1 MLDKTFFLLDVQ
13 LAFRSVT
20 SSVDAKREQIRR
32 ILQLPASAPSGDT
45 SPNDTS
51 PIEAGDDTSSS
62 SNNRRAASALEE
74 AVSRYLRGATENFD
88 LSKNV
93 EVREKDIFDTWH
105 SSYPLSSSS
114 EILAVLTFQSILFC
128 TIAQIPSNFSL

>member
-1 MLDKTFFLLDVQ
+1 MLDKTFFLLDLQ

-20 SSVDAKREQIRR
+20 SSVEAKREQIRR
-32 ILQLPASAPSGDT
+32 ILQLPASAP
-45 SPNDTS
+45 PNDTS
-51 PIEAGDDTSSS
+51 PIDTSPSDGGDDTSPS

-93 EVREKDIFDTWH
+93 EVRKKDIFDTWH
-105 SSYPLSSSS
+105 SSYP
-114 EILAVLTFQSILFC
+114 
-128 TIAQIPSNFSL
+128 

>member
-1 MLDKTFFLLDVQ
+1 MRDYNIFPLNLQ

-32 ILQLPASAPSGDT
+32 ILQLPASAPPSDT
-45 SPNDTS
+45 SPSDTS
-51 PIEAGDDTSSS
+51 PIDGGDDTSPS

-93 EVREKDIFDTWH
+93 EVRKKTFLTRILRT
-105 SSYPLSSSS
+105 LSRRR
-114 EILAVLTFQSILFC
+114 LRYWLF
-128 TIAQIPSNFSL
+128 